1 LKQIAQLLPYLAL
14 LATISLGSCLK
25 QEAKK
30 NSAGGQAPFNSETTP
45 VKWSTSS
52 LTGGLDVRI
61 SSDLTNSFVAADLD
75 ASDHN
80 PIEQMFKQWNSAS
93 DSITFFKVNAQTTA
107 NKDYGNL
114 DSYRNDG
121 ELGIYRSDSWIPGVS
136 NQALAVTQY
145 VGFRRNAGTV
155 NEHVELTHADIIINF
170 KDYSFSTDSSS
181 TTTYDLHSVILHE
194 LGHFIGLKHVSS
206 FSTSSVMQPYL
217 GIFDNQRTITSYD
230 STTVQSL
237 YGLSSLR
244 PSGIVVSA
252 ASVPTRKVLPKGTRV
267 GSNGEI
273 TGLIELRA
281 DGNCRHYENGKLVHS
296 H

>member
-1 LKQIAQLLPYLAL
+1 MAIVVVLSLA
-14 LATISLGSCLK
+14 SCLK
-25 QEAKK
+25 QETKK
-30 NSAGGQAPFNSETTP
+30 NTAGGQSPFNSETTP
-45 VKWSTSS
+45 VKWATSS

-61 SSDLTNSFVAADLD
+61 STDLTNSFVNADLD
-75 ASDHN
+75 SDNLN

-93 DSITFFKVNAQTTA
+93 DSITFFKVNAQTTS

-145 VGFRRNAGTV
+145 VGFRRNVGSAS
-155 NEHVELTHADIIINF
+155 EYVELTHADVIINF
-170 KDYSFSTDSSS
+170 KDYSFSTDKDSS
-181 TTTYDLHSVILHE
+181 TTYDLHSVVLHE
-194 LGHFIGLKHVSS
+194 LGHFIGLSHVSS
-206 FSTSSVMQPYL
+206 FATASVMQPYL
-217 GIFDNQRTITSYD
+217 GIFDSQREITSYD
-230 STTVQSL
+230 STRVQSL
-237 YGLSSLR
+237 YGVSSLQ

-252 ASVPTRKVLPKGTRV
+252 ATVPTKKVLPKGARV
-267 GSNGEI
+267 SSNGEV

-281 DGNCRHYENGKLVHS
+281 DGSCRHYENGKLVHK